1 MKEKEEKWN
10 HRSKLT
16 IKPGGPGGPIGPG
29 IPGGPA
35 GPCYKE
41 SKEKD
46 KKKRV
51 GRTKWVKF
59 KFSCQNSVLQFYNS
73 EVL

>member
-10 HRSKLT
+10 YRSKLT

-41 SKEKD
+41 SKGKD
-46 KKKRV
+46 KKKLV
-51 GRTKWVKF
+51 
-59 KFSCQNSVLQFYNS
+59 
-73 EVL
+73 